1 MATFAQYILNE
12 QDFIK
17 KVDIVNFL
25 RKKQNIYF
33 NTSVILKAEIA
44 RQFID
49 TMKLDVDRNITLT
62 ACLMYDCL
70 KSDVAFANSK
80 YNKTEQEY
88 NEYFKLLGFSDRFCK
103 ICAGHSRKEKNENE
117 EREKESDILE
127 IVDQFGAML
136 VHRSDRLAYSVDE
149 ALEILVTKNM
159 LNTDNR
165 YLETFKEFVYIMED
179 IEVKMLG
186 LLSRFQKDMNCVTK
200 NDIPGAVRE
209 LYEVAERNEK
219 AFAQRE
225 AELRMGGNLLDE
237 LKKARAKLKLFEE
250 APLLPG
256 FELED
261 LNNEEK

>member
-1 MATFAQYILNE
+1 MATFAQYILSE

-17 KVDIVNFL
+17 KIDIVNFL

-49 TMKLDVDRNITLT
+49 TMKLDVDRNVTLT

-70 KSDVAFANSK
+70 KSDVASESLR
-80 YNKTEQEY
+80 YNKTREEY
-88 NEYFKLLGFSDRFCK
+88 DKYFKALGFSDNFCK
-103 ICAGHSRKEKNENE
+103 ICSEHLRNGEGQR
-117 EREKESDILE
+117 EREGDILE

-136 VHRSDRLAYSVDE
+136 INRSDRLAYSVDE
-149 ALEILVTKNM
+149 ALEILSTKNM
-159 LNTDNR
+159 KDSDNC
-165 YLETFKEFVYIMED
+165 YLETFQEFVYIMED

-200 NDIPGAVRE
+200 NDISGAVRE
-209 LYEVAERNEK
+209 LYEAQERNER
-219 AFAQRE
+219 AFSQRE
-225 AELRMGGNLLDE
+225 EELRVGGNLLDE
-237 LKKARAKLKLFEE
+237 LRKARAKLKLFEE

-256 FELED
+256 FEIED
-261 LNNEEK
+261 LKEDD